1 MNRLFTITLLLL
13 LSLGM
18 VACAAPAMRQSE
30 GGFPIE
36 APVVEKAAED
46 DMVFG
51 APSSESVSSIPSP
64 EEAIERL
71 VIRNANLTI
80 VVTDPSQSVEDINQ
94 MAQEMGGFV
103 VSSNIYQTTF
113 DDTVVAFRASIT
125 IRVPAERLDEALS
138 QIKDDAMEIR
148 NENISGQDVTQE
160 YTDLKSQLRN
170 LEAAEEEL
178 LEIMDASTQAEHVLD
193 VFEHLRQVRSEIE
206 ITKGRIQYYEE
217 SARMSA
223 ISVEIIPDV
232 AARPLQIG
240 RWQPEGTAKAAV
252 EALINTLQFLGDAVI
267 WGLICVVPVGVIL
280 GLPAFFVVRTIRRR
294 RKASTPNIK
303 AEET

>member
-1 MNRLFTITLLLL
+1 MKRLITISLLLL
-13 LSLGM
+13 LSVSV
-18 VACAAPAMRQSE
+18 VACATPAMRQSE
-30 GGFPIE
+30 GGIPIE
-36 APVVEKAAED
+36 VPVVEQVVEGE
-46 DMVFG
+46 MVFG
-51 APSSESVSSIPSP
+51 APAAEPVSSFGSP
-64 EEAIERL
+64 EEVIERL

-80 VVTDPSQSVEDINQ
+80 VVTDPSQSVDDISQ

-103 VSSNIYQTTF
+103 VSSNIYQSTF

-138 QIKDDAMEIR
+138 QIKDEAIEIR

-160 YTDLKSQLRN
+160 FTDLKSQLRN

-178 LEIMDASTQAEHVLD
+178 LEIMDASTEAEHVLD
-193 VFEHLRQVRSEIE
+193 VFEHLRQVRREIE

-217 SARMSA
+217 SARLSA

-240 RWQPEGTAKAAV
+240 RWQPQGTAKAAL
-252 EALINTLQFLGDAVI
+252 EALIKALQFLAEAVI
-267 WGLICVVPVGVIL
+267 WGVICVLPIGLIL
-280 GLPAFFVVRTIRRR
+280 GIPTFFVVRTILRR
-294 RKASTPNIK
+294 RKMRGDEVEAS
-303 AEET
+303 

>member
-1 MNRLFTITLLLL
+1 MNKLITISLLLL
-13 LSLGM
+13 LTLGV

-36 APVVEKAAED
+36 APVVEKAPVDET
-46 DMVFG
+46 VFG
-51 APSSESVSSIPSP
+51 APGAEPVTSFASP
-64 EEAIERL
+64 EVVTERL

-80 VVTDPSQSVEDINQ
+80 VVTDPSQSVEDISH
-94 MAQEMGGFV
+94 MAQEMSGFV

-113 DDTVVAFRASIT
+113 DDTVVANRASIT
-125 IRVPAERLDEALS
+125 IRVPAERLDEALG
-138 QIKDDAMEIR
+138 QIKDDALEIR

-178 LEIMDASTQAEHVLD
+178 LEIMDASTQAEHVLE
-193 VFEHLRQVRSEIE
+193 VFEHLRQVRGEIE

-252 EALINTLQFLGDAVI
+252 EALINTLQFLGDAII
-267 WGLICVVPVGVIL
+267 WGLICVVPIGVIL
-280 GLPAFFVVRTIRRR
+280 GLPTWFVIRTIRRR
-294 RKASTPNIK
+294 RNLKGDDIEAP
-303 AEET
+303 

>member
-1 MNRLFTITLLLL
+1 MNRLITISLLLL
-13 LSLGM
+13 LALGV
-18 VACAAPAMRQSE
+18 VACATPAMRQSE
-30 GGFPIE
+30 GGLPIE
-36 APVVEKAAED
+36 APIVEKAPVDET
-46 DMVFG
+46 VFG
-51 APSSESVSSIPSP
+51 APPAEPVSSFASP
-64 EEAIERL
+64 EVVTERL

-80 VVTDPSQSVEDINQ
+80 VVLDPSHSVEDISQ

-125 IRVPAERLDEALS
+125 IRVPAERLDEALN

-148 NENISGQDVTQE
+148 NENISGQDVTQD

-178 LEIMDASTQAEHVLD
+178 LEIMDASTEAEHVLD
-193 VFEHLRQVRSEIE
+193 VFEHLRQVRGEIE

-223 ISVEIIPDV
+223 ISVEIVPDV

-267 WGLICVVPVGVIL
+267 WGLICLVPVGVIL
-280 GLPAFFVVRTIRRR
+280 GLPTWFVIRTIRRR
-294 RKASTPNIK
+294 RKMKGEDIEA
-303 AEET
+303 A

>member
-1 MNRLFTITLLLL
+1 
-13 LSLGM
+13 
-18 VACAAPAMRQSE
+18 
-30 GGFPIE
+30 
-36 APVVEKAAED
+36 
-46 DMVFG
+46 
-51 APSSESVSSIPSP
+51 
-64 EEAIERL
+64 
-71 VIRNANLTI
+71 
-80 VVTDPSQSVEDINQ
+80 VVTDPSQSVEDISQ

-113 DDTVVAFRASIT
+113 DDTVVANRASIT
-125 IRVPAERLDEALS
+125 IRVPAEHLDEALG
-138 QIKDDAMEIR
+138 QIKDDALEIR

-178 LEIMDASTQAEHVLD
+178 LEIMDASTQAEHVLE
-193 VFEHLRQVRSEIE
+193 VFEHLRQVRGEIE

-252 EALINTLQFLGDAVI
+252 EALINTLQFLGDAII
-267 WGLICVVPVGVIL
+267 WGLICVVPIGVIL
-280 GLPAFFVVRTIRRR
+280 GLPTLFVIRAIRRR
-294 RKASTPNIK
+294 RNLKGDDIEA
-303 AEET
+303 A

>member
-1 MNRLFTITLLLL
+1 MKRLITIFLLLL
-13 LSLGM
+13 LSL
-18 VACAAPAMRQSE
+18 VVAACAPALRQSE
-30 GGFPIE
+30 GVMPIE
-36 APVVEKAAED
+36 APIAKEVVADES
-46 DMVFG
+46 VFG
-51 APSSESVSSIPSP
+51 APPAEPVSGFASP
-64 EEAIERL
+64 EEVIERL

-80 VVTDPSQSVEDINQ
+80 VVTDPSQSVEDISQ

-113 DDTVVAFRASIT
+113 HDTVQAFRASIT
-125 IRVPAERLDEALS
+125 IRVPAEHLDEALS
-138 QIKDDAMEIR
+138 QIKGDALEVR

-178 LEIMDASTQAEHVLD
+178 LEIMEASTEAEHVLD
-193 VFEHLRQVRSEIE
+193 VFEHLRQVRREIE

-217 SARMSA
+217 SSRLSA

-240 RWQPEGTAKAAV
+240 RWQPEGTAKAAL
-252 EALINTLQFLGDAVI
+252 EALINALQLLGDAAI
-267 WGLICVVPVGVIL
+267 WGMICVVPIGLIL
-280 GLPAFFVVRTIRRR
+280 GLPAFFVVRTIRRS
-294 RKASTPNIK
+294 RKMGAEDSK
-303 AEET
+303 ATE

>member
-1 MNRLFTITLLLL
+1 MKRLITISLLLL
-13 LSLGM
+13 FSLGA
-18 VACAAPAMRQSE
+18 VACAAPAVRQSE
-30 GGFPIE
+30 GGFPAE
-36 APVVEKAAED
+36 APVVEKAAGDE
-46 DMVFG
+46 MVFG
-51 APSSESVSSIPSP
+51 APSAELGSSFASP
-64 EEAIERL
+64 EEVTERL

-80 VVTDPSQSVEDINQ
+80 VVTDPSQSVDDISQ

-160 YTDLKSQLRN
+160 FTDLKSQLRN

-178 LEIMDASTQAEHVLD
+178 LKIMEASTEAEHVLD
-193 VFEHLRQVRSEIE
+193 VFEHLRQVRGEIE
-206 ITKGRIQYYEE
+206 FTKGRIQYYEE

-252 EALINTLQFLGDAVI
+252 EALINTLQFLGDAII
-267 WGLICVVPVGVIL
+267 WGLICVVPIGVIF
-280 GLPAFFVVRTIRRR
+280 GLPTWFVVRTILRR
-294 RKASTPNIK
+294 RKFKGDDI
-303 AEET
+303 ETA

>member
-1 MNRLFTITLLLL
+1 MNRLITISLLLL
-13 LSLGM
+13 LTLGV

-30 GGFPIE
+30 GGFP
-36 APVVEKAAED
+36 VEVPAEKVAVD
-46 DMVFG
+46 ETVFG
-51 APSSESVSSIPSP
+51 APGAEPVTSYASP
-64 EEAIERL
+64 EVVTERL

-80 VVTDPSQSVEDINQ
+80 VVTDPSQSVEDISQ
-94 MAQEMGGFV
+94 MAQGMGGFV

-113 DDTVVAFRASIT
+113 DDTVVANRASIT
-125 IRVPAERLDEALS
+125 IRVPAEHLDEALG
-138 QIKDDAMEIR
+138 QIKDDALEIR

-178 LEIMDASTQAEHVLD
+178 LEIMDASTQAEHVLE
-193 VFEHLRQVRSEIE
+193 VFEHLRQVRGEIE

-252 EALINTLQFLGDAVI
+252 EALINTLQFLGDAII
-267 WGLICVVPVGVIL
+267 WGLICVVPIGVIL
-280 GLPAFFVVRTIRRR
+280 GLPTLFVIRAIRRR
-294 RKASTPNIK
+294 RNLKGDDIEA
-303 AEET
+303 A

>member
-1 MNRLFTITLLLL
+1 MKRLITISLLLL
-13 LSLGM
+13 LSLGA
-18 VACAAPAMRQSE
+18 VACATPAMRQSE
-30 GGFPIE
+30 GGIPIE
-36 APVVEKAAED
+36 VPVVEKVAED
-46 DMVFG
+46 EMLFG
-51 APSSESVSSIPSP
+51 APAAEPVSGFASP
-64 EEAIERL
+64 EEVIERL

-80 VVTDPSQSVEDINQ
+80 VVTDPSQSVDDISQ

-103 VSSNIYQTTF
+103 VSSNIYQSTF

-138 QIKDDAMEIR
+138 QIKDEAMEIR

-170 LEAAEEEL
+170 LEAAEKEL
-178 LEIMDASTQAEHVLD
+178 LEIMDASTEAEHVLE
-193 VFEHLRQVRSEIE
+193 VFEHLRQVRHEIE
-206 ITKGRIQYYEE
+206 ITRGRIQYYEE

-240 RWQPEGTAKAAV
+240 RWQPQGTAKAAL
-252 EALINTLQFLGDAVI
+252 EALIKTLQLLAEAAI
-267 WGLICVVPVGVIL
+267 WGVICVLPIGLIL
-280 GLPAFFVVRTIRRR
+280 GLPTFFAVRTILRR
-294 RKASTPNIK
+294 RKMKGDEVDAS
-303 AEET
+303 

>member
-1 MNRLFTITLLLL
+1 MNRTITIPLLLL
-13 LSLGM
+13 LGLGL
-18 VACAAPAMRQSE
+18 VACATPAMRQSE
-30 GGFPIE
+30 GAISIE
-36 APVVEKAAED
+36 APMVDNAAGGE
-46 DMVFG
+46 MVFG
-51 APSSESVSSIPSP
+51 EPGAEPVSSFASP
-64 EEAIERL
+64 EEVTERL

-80 VVTDPSQSVEDINQ
+80 VVADPSHSVEDISQ

-125 IRVPAERLDEALS
+125 IRVPAERLDDALS
-138 QIKDDAMEIR
+138 HIKDDAMEVR

-178 LEIMDASTQAEHVLD
+178 LEIMDASTEAEHVLD
-193 VFEHLRQVRSEIE
+193 VFEHLRQVRREIE

-217 SARMSA
+217 SARLSS
-223 ISVEIIPDV
+223 ISVDIIPDV

-240 RWQPEGTAKAAV
+240 RWQPQGTAKAAL
-252 EALINTLQFLGDAVI
+252 EALIKTLQFLGDAVI
-267 WGLICVVPVGVIL
+267 WGLICVVPIGLIL
-280 GLPAFFVVRTIRRR
+280 GLPTFFVVRAIRRR
-294 RKASTPNIK
+294 RKMGVSDSEA
-303 AEET
+303 AE

>member
-1 MNRLFTITLLLL
+1 MNRLITISLLLL
-13 LSLGM
+13 LALGG

-30 GGFPIE
+30 GAISIE
-36 APVVEKAAED
+36 APIAED
-46 DMVFG
+46 AARGEMVLSAPG
-51 APSSESVSSIPSP
+51 AEPVSSFASP
-64 EEAIERL
+64 EEVTERL
-71 VIRNANLTI
+71 VIHNASLTI
-80 VVTDPSQSVEDINQ
+80 VVTDPSHSVEDISQ

-125 IRVPAERLDEALS
+125 IRVPAERLDEALG

-178 LEIMDASTQAEHVLD
+178 LEIMDASTEAEHVLE
-193 VFEHLRQVRSEIE
+193 VFEHLRQVRGEIE

-240 RWQPEGTAKAAV
+240 RWQPEGTAKAAL
-252 EALINTLQFLGDAVI
+252 EALIKTLQFLAEAVI
-267 WGLICVVPVGVIL
+267 WGVICVLPIGLIL
-280 GLPAFFVVRTIRRR
+280 GLPTFFVIRTILRR
-294 RKASTPNIK
+294 RKMKEDEIEA
-303 AEET
+303 A

>member
-1 MNRLFTITLLLL
+1 MKRLITISLLLL
-13 LSLGM
+13 LTLGV

-36 APVVEKAAED
+36 APVVEKAPVDET
-46 DMVFG
+46 VFG
-51 APSSESVSSIPSP
+51 APGAEPVTSFASP
-64 EEAIERL
+64 EVVTERL

-80 VVTDPSQSVEDINQ
+80 VVTDPSQSVEDISQ

-113 DDTVVAFRASIT
+113 DDTVVANRASIT
-125 IRVPAERLDEALS
+125 IRVPAERLDEALGH
-138 QIKDDAMEIR
+138 IKDDALEIR

-178 LEIMDASTQAEHVLD
+178 LEIMDASTQAEHVLE
-193 VFEHLRQVRSEIE
+193 VFEHLRQVRGEIE

-252 EALINTLQFLGDAVI
+252 EALINTLQFLGDAII
-267 WGLICVVPVGVIL
+267 WGLICVVPIGVIL
-280 GLPAFFVVRTIRRR
+280 GLPTWFVIRTIRRR
-294 RKASTPNIK
+294 RNLKGDDIEA
-303 AEET
+303 A

>member
-1 MNRLFTITLLLL
+1 MKRLITISLLLL
-13 LSLGM
+13 FSLGT

-36 APVVEKAAED
+36 APVVEKAVVE
-46 DMVFG
+46 DMVAGVPPAELGFSF
-51 APSSESVSSIPSP
+51 ASP
-64 EEAIERL
+64 EEVTQRL
-71 VIRNANLTI
+71 VIRNASLTI
-80 VVTDPSQSVEDINQ
+80 VVIDPSQSVEDISQ

-125 IRVPAERLDEALS
+125 IRVPAERLDETLN

-160 YTDLKSQLRN
+160 FTDLKSQLRN

-178 LEIMDASTQAEHVLD
+178 LEIMDASTEAEHVLD
-193 VFEHLRQVRSEIE
+193 VFEHLRQVRGEIE

-240 RWQPEGTAKAAV
+240 RWQPQGTAKAAV
-252 EALINTLQFLGDAVI
+252 EALINTLQFLGDAFI
-267 WGLICVVPVGVIL
+267 WGLICVVPIGVIL
-280 GLPAFFVVRTIRRR
+280 GLPTWFVIRTILRR
-294 RKASTPNIK
+294 RKAIDSE
-303 AEET
+303 AEVS

>member
-1 MNRLFTITLLLL
+1 MSRLITISLLLL
-13 LSLGM
+13 LALGL

-36 APVVEKAAED
+36 APIVEKAPVDET
-46 DMVFG
+46 VFG
-51 APSSESVSSIPSP
+51 VPPAEPVSSFASP
-64 EEAIERL
+64 EVVTERL

-80 VVTDPSQSVEDINQ
+80 VVLDPSHSVEDISQ
-94 MAQEMGGFV
+94 MAQEMRGFV

-113 DDTVVAFRASIT
+113 DDTVMAFRASIT
-125 IRVPAERLDEALS
+125 IRVPAERLDEALN

-148 NENISGQDVTQE
+148 NENISGQDVTQD

-178 LEIMDASTQAEHVLD
+178 LEIMDASTEAEHVLD
-193 VFEHLRQVRSEIE
+193 VFEHLRQVRGEIE

-280 GLPAFFVVRTIRRR
+280 GLPTWFVIRTIRRR
-294 RKASTPNIK
+294 RKMKGEDIEA
-303 AEET
+303 A

>member
-1 MNRLFTITLLLL
+1 MKRLFSISLLLL

-18 VACAAPAMRQSE
+18 VACAAPALRQSE
-30 GGFPIE
+30 EGITFE
-36 APVVEKAAED
+36 APVAED
-46 DMVFG
+46 VVSGEVVFG
-51 APSSESVSSIPSP
+51 APGAEPVSNFASP
-64 EEAIERL
+64 EEVIERL

-80 VVTDPSQSVEDINQ
+80 VVTDPTQSVEDISQ

-113 DDTVVAFRASIT
+113 DTVEAFRASIT
-125 IRVPAERLDEALS
+125 IRVPAEHLDEALS
-138 QIKDDAMEIR
+138 QIKDDALEVR

-178 LEIMDASTQAEHVLD
+178 LEIMDASTEAEHVLD
-193 VFEHLRQVRSEIE
+193 VFEHLRQVRREIE

-217 SARMSA
+217 SSRLSA
-223 ISVEIIPDV
+223 ISVEILPDV

-240 RWQPEGTAKAAV
+240 RWQPEGTAKAAL
-252 EALINTLQFLGDAVI
+252 EALINALQFLGDAVI
-267 WGLICVVPVGVIL
+267 WGMICVVPIGLIL
-280 GLPAFFVVRTIRRR
+280 GLPTFFVVRTIRRR
-294 RKASTPNIK
+294 RNMGASDSEAT
-303 AEET
+303 E

>member
-1 MNRLFTITLLLL
+1 MNRFITISLLLL
-13 LSLGM
+13 LTLGV
-18 VACAAPAMRQSE
+18 VACATPAMRQSE
-30 GGFPIE
+30 GGFPVE
-36 APVVEKAAED
+36 APVVEKVAVDET
-46 DMVFG
+46 VFG
-51 APSSESVSSIPSP
+51 APGAEPVTSFASP
-64 EEAIERL
+64 QVVTERL

-80 VVTDPSQSVEDINQ
+80 VVTDPSQSVEDISQ

-103 VSSNIYQTTF
+103 VSSNIYQTSF
-113 DDTVVAFRASIT
+113 DDTVVANRASIT
-125 IRVPAERLDEALS
+125 IRVPAERLDEALG
-138 QIKDDAMEIR
+138 QIKDDALEIR

-178 LEIMDASTQAEHVLD
+178 LEIMEASTQAEHVLE
-193 VFEHLRQVRSEIE
+193 VFEHLRQVRGEIE

-252 EALINTLQFLGDAVI
+252 EALINTLQFLGDAII
-267 WGLICVVPVGVIL
+267 WGLICVVPIGVIL
-280 GLPAFFVVRTIRRR
+280 GLPAWFVIRTIRRR
-294 RKASTPNIK
+294 RNLKDDNIE
-303 AEET
+303 AT

>member
-1 MNRLFTITLLLL
+1 MNRLITISLLLL
-13 LSLGM
+13 LSLAAA
-18 VACAAPAMRQSE
+18 ACASPAMRQSE

-36 APVVEKAAED
+36 APVVEKAPVDET
-46 DMVFG
+46 VFG
-51 APSSESVSSIPSP
+51 APSSETVSDFASP
-64 EEAIERL
+64 EVVTERL

-80 VVTDPSQSVEDINQ
+80 VVLDPSHSVEDISQ

-113 DDTVVAFRASIT
+113 DDTVLAFRASIT

-178 LEIMDASTQAEHVLD
+178 LEIMDASTEAEHVLD
-193 VFEHLRQVRSEIE
+193 VFEHLRQVRNEIE

-240 RWQPEGTAKAAV
+240 RWQPEGTAKAAL
-252 EALINTLQFLGDAVI
+252 EALISALQFLGNAVI
-267 WGLICVVPVGVIL
+267 WGLICVVPIGVIL
-280 GLPAFFVVRTIRRR
+280 GLPTFFVVRTIHRR
-294 RKASTPNIK
+294 RKVKDDDTETAS
-303 AEET
+303 

>member
-64 EEAIERL
+64 EEVIERL

-113 DDTVVAFRASIT
+113 DDTVVAFRASIS

-280 GLPAFFVVRTIRRR
+280 GLPAWFVTRTIVRR
-294 RKASTPNIK
+294 RKLKGDDIEA
-303 AEET
+303 A